1 MRTPTLVPPHLP
13 DMYLEALQ
21 PETGEMA
28 TMEGKRQEVDLTF
41 PATIAGGEPISDE
54 AIITRA
60 PVPFA
65 SVLRVL
71 KAVVVQKPRAFIHI
85 EETTGV
91 AIRRITPPP
100 SKAILHPPRRH
111 RAIRQRLAA
120 ILQQKTV
127 PRRHLKVPAVK
138 RRELF
143 NLTAAIH
150 RNANQ
155 NTLSRQ
161 ILHLKSPNFRI
172 PVAATIQANSRT
184 F

>member
-41 PATIAGGEPISDE
+41 PATIAGSETISDE

-60 PVPFA
+60 PEAFA
-65 SVLRVL
+65 SVL
-71 KAVVVQKPRAFIHI
+71 KKPRAFIHI

-91 AIRRITPPP
+91 AIRRITSPP

-138 RRELF
+138 RREIF

-161 ILHLKSPNFRI
+161 ILHLKSPNFSI
-172 PVAATIQANSRT
+172 PVVATIQANSRS